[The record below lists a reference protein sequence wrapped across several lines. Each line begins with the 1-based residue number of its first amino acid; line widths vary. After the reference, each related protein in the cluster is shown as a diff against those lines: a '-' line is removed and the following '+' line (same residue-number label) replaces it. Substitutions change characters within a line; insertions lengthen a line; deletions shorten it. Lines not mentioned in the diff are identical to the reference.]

1 MRSQASQSPP
11 SLANGT
17 TTASTS
23 ATPSTNPALPLSGAP
38 TIDSWGRSNSPN
50 RPLEP
55 VIRPVQQIKSSPVDK
70 WGLKA
75 LLYEIK
81 TSMAKTDRGLM
92 LFGEELS
99 ELGMDIAGEE

>member
-17 TTASTS
+17 TSASTS
-23 ATPSTNPALPLSGAP
+23 ATPSTNPALPVSIAP

-55 VIRPVQQIKSSPVDK
+55 VIRPVQQIMSSPVDK

-81 TSMAKTDRGLM
+81 TSMGKTDRGLM

>member
-1 MRSQASQSPP
+1 M
-11 SLANGT
+11 
-17 TTASTS
+17 
-23 ATPSTNPALPLSGAP
+23 
-38 TIDSWGRSNSPN
+38 
-50 RPLEP
+50 
-55 VIRPVQQIKSSPVDK
+55 SSPVDK

-81 TSMAKTDRGLM
+81 TSMGKTDRGLM